1 MQEEIIT
8 HVLSGKDTLALLP
21 TGGGK
26 SVCFQVPAL
35 VMDGV
40 CLVISPLIAL
50 MRDQV
55 HNLEEKGIAAAA
67 IYSGLSHKDVRTI
80 LQHTAGGAYKFLYV
94 SPERLE
100 SALFN
105 EWLPALNITLVA
117 VDEAHCI
124 SQWGYDFRPPY
135 LRIAQLRD
143 HLYDI
148 PFIALTASAT
158 ELVQQDII
166 QKLGFTEYQLFRQ
179 SFARPALSYSCLHT
193 HSKAHQLGNILK
205 KVAGC
210 AIVYCNSRKQTRSIS
225 DLLQLEGISSHFYHA
240 GLSNEE
246 RQQKQADWLS
256 GKVRVMVCTNAFGM
270 GIDKPDVRLVVH
282 YNMPDCVENYY
293 QEAGRAGRDGQ
304 KAYAVLL
311 YQEGDLDQARALPDI
326 RFPAIPVIQHVYQC
340 LADYFQLPVGSGEG
354 SYFDFDLQT
363 FCKAFQLDV
372 QTAIYALKVLEQ
384 EGHINVA
391 ESIYLPAQV
400 QFTIDKEGLYDFE
413 AAHPDLSPLIRSLL
427 RTYEGIFND
436 RAGIFEK
443 QLGYINRLKPEEV
456 IGQLERLQAF
466 GIIEYL
472 PRKDSPQ
479 INYLL
484 NRAPA
489 KFLHIDQDQY
499 LARKELFTQ
508 RVNDMIGYVTST
520 SGCRS
525 RYIGQYF
532 GDNALKD
539 CGICD
544 HCIVVKRKELSA
556 TDMKVISQ
564 RIRELLKQDPMH
576 VDALIGQLHPHTK
589 ERVWVVLDYL
599 QQEAVLTISE
609 NGIVALAG

>member
-1 MQEEIIT
+1 MQEEIIA

-35 VMDGV
+35 LMDGV

-67 IYSGLSHKDVRTI
+67 IYSGLSHQDVRTI
-80 LQHTAGGAYKFLYV
+80 LQRTAGGAYKFLYV

-100 SALFN
+100 STLFN
-105 EWLPALNITLVA
+105 EWLPALNISLVA

-135 LRIAQLRD
+135 LRIASLRNY
-143 HLYDI
+143 LYDV

-158 ELVQQDII
+158 TQVQQDIV
-166 QKLGFTEYQLFRQ
+166 QKLHFTEYQLFRQ

-193 HSKAHQLGNILK
+193 ASKAHQLSLMLK
-205 KVAGC
+205 KVPGC
-210 AIVYCNSRKQTRSIS
+210 SIVYCNSRKQTRAIS
-225 DLLQLEGISSHFYHA
+225 ELLQLEGISSHYYHA

-246 RQQKQADWLS
+246 RQEKQADWIS
-256 GKVRVMVCTNAFGM
+256 GKVRVMVSTNAFGM

-311 YQEGDLDQARALPDI
+311 YQQGDLEQARALPDI
-326 RFPAIPVIQHVYQC
+326 RFPAIPVIQHVYQS

-354 SYFDFDLQT
+354 AYFDFDLQT
-363 FCKAFQLDV
+363 FCKSFQLDV

-384 EGHINVA
+384 EGHISVA

-436 RAGIFEK
+436 RTGIFEN
-443 QLGYINRLKPEEV
+443 QLGFINRLKREEV
-456 IGQLERLQAF
+456 IRQLERLQAF

-479 INYLL
+479 IHYLL

-489 KFLHIDQDQY
+489 KFLYIDQDQY
-499 LARKELFTQ
+499 LERKELYTQ

-520 SGCRS
+520 AGCRS

-532 GDNALKD
+532 GDTALQD

-544 HCIVVKRKELSA
+544 HCIALKRKELS
-556 TDMKVISQ
+556 TSDLKVMTE
-564 RIRELLKQDPMH
+564 RIRALLKQGPIH
-576 VDALIGQLHPHTK
+576 VDILIGHLHPHSK
-589 ERVWVVLDYL
+589 DRIWIALNYL
-599 QQEAVLTISE
+599 QQESMLAISE
-609 NGIVALAG
+609 NGAVTLLG